1 MPITSEFEDLLAR
14 FAAQQVMVVGD
25 VMLDRY
31 WMGEA
36 SRISPE
42 APVPV
47 VRKQKTVCY
56 PGGAGNVALNVAALG
71 ARVTLVGV
79 VGEDRTAEELR
90 GALEEHGVAADSLV
104 TDRSRMTTVKTRVIA
119 ARQQITR
126 IDEEDTHS
134 LAPEQEQEM
143 LQRLQAR
150 LAGCDCVLISDYAK
164 GLMSA
169 TFAAALVES
178 ARERRV
184 PVIVDPKGMDVLR
197 YGGATIIKPNR
208 SELSALTGLLIR
220 SHADALGACERL
232 HVLLPDVAVLL
243 TEGPEGMTL
252 YLPGREHFRLPT
264 RALEVFDVTGAG
276 DTVLA
281 VVGLAVAAGADY
293 WAAAHLANCAAGI
306 VVGEFGCAKVSL
318 EQLRAALSDAP
329 VPSAPRPATVP

>member
-1 MPITSEFEDLLAR
+1 MPMTSEFEDLLSR
-14 FAAQQVMVVGD
+14 FAGQRVLVVGD

-71 ARVTLVGV
+71 ARVTLVGA

-90 GALEEHGVAADSLV
+90 KALADGGVSADFLV
-104 TDRSRMTTVKTRVIA
+104 TDPSRMTTVKTRVIA

-126 IDEEDTHS
+126 IDEEDTHPLPVDREREAIERVRAQVTS
-134 LAPEQEQEM
+134 
-143 LQRLQAR
+143 
-150 LAGCDCVLISDYAK
+150 CDCILVSDYAK
-164 GLMSA
+164 GLMSPA
-169 TFAAALVES
+169 FAAALLEG
-178 ARERRV
+178 ARERGV
-184 PVIVDPKGMDVLR
+184 PTIVDPKGMDPQR
-197 YGGATIIKPNR
+197 YRGATIVKPNR

-220 SHADALGACERL
+220 SHADALSACERL
-232 HVLLPDVAVLL
+232 HALLPDVIVLL
-243 TEGPEGMTL
+243 TEGSEGMTL

-281 VVGLAVAAGADY
+281 VAGVSLAAGADY
-293 WAAAHLANCAAGI
+293 WGAAHLANCAAGI
-306 VVGEFGCAKVSL
+306 VVGEFGCAKVTL
-318 EQLRAALSDAP
+318 DQLRYAVSDASARA
-329 VPSAPRPATVP
+329 PSPTAVS

>member
-1 MPITSEFEDLLAR
+1 MPMTSEFEDLLSR
-14 FAAQQVMVVGD
+14 FAGQRVLVVGD

-47 VRKQKTVCY
+47 VRKQNTVCY
-56 PGGAGNVALNVAALG
+56 PGGAGNVALNVASLG

-90 GALEEHGVAADSLV
+90 KALSDGGVSPDFLV
-104 TDRSRMTTVKTRVIA
+104 TDPSRMTTVKTRVIA

-126 IDEEDTHS
+126 IDEEDTHP
-134 LAPEQEQEM
+134 LPVEQEREAIEQV
-143 LQRLQAR
+143 RAHVR
-150 LAGCDCVLISDYAK
+150 SCDCILVSDYAK
-164 GLMSA
+164 GLMSPA
-169 TFAAALVES
+169 FAAALLES
-178 ARERRV
+178 ARERSV
-184 PVIVDPKGMDVLR
+184 PTIVDPKGMDALR
-197 YGGATIIKPNR
+197 YRGATIVKPNR

-220 SHADALGACERL
+220 SHEDALSACERL
-232 HVLLPDVAVLL
+232 HALLPEVIVLL
-243 TEGPEGMTL
+243 TEGSEGMTL

-281 VVGLAVAAGADY
+281 VAGVSLASGADY
-293 WAAAHLANCAAGI
+293 WSAAHLANCAAGI
-306 VVGEFGCAKVSL
+306 VVGEFGCAKVTVD
-318 EQLRAALSDAP
+318 QLRSAVSDASARA
-329 VPSAPRPATVP
+329 PSPATVS

>member
-1 MPITSEFEDLLAR
+1 
-14 FAAQQVMVVGD
+14 MVVGD

-90 GALEEHGVAADSLV
+90 GALEEHGVAADSLL

-134 LAPEQEQEM
+134 LAPEQEQEV
-143 LQRLQAR
+143 LQRVQAR
-150 LAGCDCVLISDYAK
+150 LAGCHCVLISDYAK

-184 PVIVDPKGMDVLR
+184 PVIVT
-197 YGGATIIKPNR
+197 A
-208 SELSALTGLLIR
+208 S
-220 SHADALGACERL
+220 
-232 HVLLPDVAVLL
+232 
-243 TEGPEGMTL
+243 
-252 YLPGREHFRLPT
+252 
-264 RALEVFDVTGAG
+264 
-276 DTVLA
+276 
-281 VVGLAVAAGADY
+281 
-293 WAAAHLANCAAGI
+293 
-306 VVGEFGCAKVSL
+306 
-318 EQLRAALSDAP
+318 
-329 VPSAPRPATVP
+329 